1 MHESSMNLMKNFVNN
16 FLDINKELKIVDIGS
31 LDINGSYKSLFENE
45 NWEYIGLDIEEGKNV
60 NIVLENEN
68 ELPFDNDSIDVV
80 ISGQAFEHMEF
91 PWIVI
96 KEISR
101 ILKPNSFACIIAPSS
116 GPYHA
121 YPRDCWRFMPDGMR
135 ALGKYANLT
144 ILEMGGACGT
154 WNDVSMIAKKEGNED

>member
-68 ELPFDNDSIDVV
+68 ELLFDNDSIDVV

-96 KEISR
+96 KEVSR
-101 ILKPNSFACIIAPSS
+101 TLKPNGLACIIAPSS

-121 YPRDCWRFMPDGMR
+121 YPRDCWRILPDGMK
-135 ALGKYANLT
+135 ALAKFAG
-144 ILEMGGACGT
+144 LEVIEIGSSGGT
-154 WNDVSMIAKKEGNED
+154 WNDTYLIAKKGNE